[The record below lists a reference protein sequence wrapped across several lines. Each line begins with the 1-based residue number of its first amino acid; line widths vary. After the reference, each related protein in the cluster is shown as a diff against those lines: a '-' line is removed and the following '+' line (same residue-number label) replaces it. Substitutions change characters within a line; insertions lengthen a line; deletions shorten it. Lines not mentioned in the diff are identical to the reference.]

1 MFADPD
7 VWSSVAR
14 LGNDY
19 SGVPLAVEETKT
31 LSMLGFKGFLH
42 YGVTSSEKKVKKLGT
57 LSSCL
62 ACLGHLGVAD
72 ARTEAICRLSCSYG

>member
-31 LSMLGFKGFLH
+31 LSMLGFNGF

-62 ACLGHLGVAD
+62 ACLSDLGVAD
-72 ARTEAICRLSCSYG
+72 AAEAICRLPCSYR